1 MTVRILSENIQML
14 NQSEPTIRINFE
26 SFGIVRESLED
37 FSMENVDRG
46 FSFKNNVMD
55 NEFVQN
61 PNIFEG
67 KDFNELK
74 NNLSNPKDKFIEQQ
88 SGFFDLDEEPSR
100 VAKIKTLQTQKDK
113 ILKQKITTKSLGTS
127 VSKSSKFK
135 RGKQ

>member
-74 NNLSNPKDKFIEQQ
+74 NNLLNPKDKFIEQQ